1 MSEVAQSIPVVDI
14 EKARDLPG
22 LRLVLT
28 SAVPGPWGEAAKGLF
43 FAKRIPF
50 VRVEQSGGLTNDEL
64 VAWTGHSNAPQAVY
78 QDEPART
85 GWSEII
91 FLAERLAADPPL
103 IPDDPDDRIRMFGL
117 LHEIASENGFGWTRR
132 LMLLHGGLSLP
143 KEALGPARA
152 IFERLGDSYGY
163 NAQTAEAAPKR
174 VEEILQLLSSQLES
188 QKAQGSGFFIAD
200 RLSALD
206 IYWAAFAALLD
217 PLPADL
223 CPMNEMMRQNY
234 KLTDPALL
242 SAASPLLLEHRQR
255 IYETHMELP
264 IQL

>member
-1 MSEVAQSIPVVDI
+1 MTEVPQSRQTVEIG
-14 EKARDLPG
+14 KARDLPG
-22 LRLVLT
+22 LRLVIT
-28 SAVPGPWGEAAKGLF
+28 AGVPGPWGEAAKNLF
-43 FAKRIPF
+43 FAKGIPF
-50 VRVEQSGGLTNDEL
+50 IRVDQTGGQTNDEL

-78 QDEPART
+78 QDERART

-103 IPDDPDDRIRMFGL
+103 IPDDPDDRVRMFGL
-117 LHEIASENGFGWTRR
+117 LHEIAGENGFGWTRR

-143 KEALGPARA
+143 KETLGPARE
-152 IFERLGDSYGY
+152 IFERLGRSYGY
-163 NAQTAEAAPKR
+163 STQAGETAPRRA
-174 VEEILQLLSSQLES
+174 EEILRLLSAQLEG
-188 QKAQGSGFFIAD
+188 QKAEGSAFFIGD

-217 PLPADL
+217 PLPDEL

-234 KLTDPALL
+234 KVTEPALL
-242 SAASPLLLEHRQR
+242 DAASPLLLEHRQR
-255 IYETHMELP
+255 IYQTHMELP